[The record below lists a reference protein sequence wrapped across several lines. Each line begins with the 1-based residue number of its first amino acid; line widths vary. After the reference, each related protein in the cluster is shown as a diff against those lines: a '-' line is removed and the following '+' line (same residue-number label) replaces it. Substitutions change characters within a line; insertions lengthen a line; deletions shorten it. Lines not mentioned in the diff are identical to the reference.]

1 MTVNPNRLPP
11 LNALR
16 VFEAAARHQNFS
28 RAAAE
33 LHVTQGAVS
42 RQVKLLEE
50 YLGLE
55 LFHRR
60 PQGLDLTERGSVLL
74 PDISESLQRI
84 TKITQKVASKEQDIK
99 VLVAPTLGTRWLVP
113 RLLRFKDGHPEL
125 NVSVGLFHSSYD
137 EFFKGS
143 YDCGID
149 CFETGGTRPEG
160 FNATLLCR
168 EKLTPVCSPVLIQRV
183 HLLEPKDLAFHTL
196 LHPAPDYPYDWR
208 KWLRAAGLHEF
219 KIDDGNHFDTLEMA
233 VQAAIAGLGVAMAD
247 LLLFQDEID
256 SGRLVAPFDLV
267 VSDDTGYFF
276 FCPSDRTDE
285 PKIVAFRDWLLQEAK
300 EKS

>member
-1 MTVNPNRLPP
+1 MTKNPNRLPP

-16 VFEAAARHQNFS
+16 AFEVAARHQNFS

-60 PQGLDLTERGSVLL
+60 PQGLDLTERGSALL
-74 PDISESLQRI
+74 PEISESLERI
-84 TKITQKVASKEQDIK
+84 ARITQKIAFQDQSLK
-99 VLVAPTLGTRWLVP
+99 VLAAPTLGVRWLVP
-113 RLLRFKDGHPEL
+113 RLLRFKDIHPEL
-125 NVSVGLFHSSYD
+125 NVSVGVFHSSYD

-149 CFETGGTRPEG
+149 CFETGGTRPKG
-160 FNATLLCR
+160 FKATLIRR
-168 EKLTPVCSPVLIQRV
+168 EELTPVCSPSLMKRG
-183 HLLEPKDLAFHTL
+183 HLNEPKDLASHTL
-196 LHPAPDYPYDWR
+196 IHPAPDYPYDWR
-208 KWLRAAGLHEF
+208 KWLRAVELQEF
-219 KIDDGNHFDTLEMA
+219 EIEDEQFFDTLEMA
-233 VQAAIAGLGVAMAD
+233 VQAAIGGLGVAMAD

-256 SGRLVAPFDLV
+256 SGQLVQPFEEV

-276 FCPSDRTDE
+276 FYPSDRTNE